1 MSIVELKP
9 GYLPDKP
16 YEGVVATLERLL
28 ADAKSGNLRAIA
40 YAVVRAQGVQATGWD
55 GAAGTRHPMSGAIMI
70 LHHRYAEALHAGRAF
85 DE

>member
-1 MSIVELKP
+1 VTVVELKP
-9 GYLPDKP
+9 GNLPDEP
-16 YEGVVATLERLL
+16 YAGVVETLERLL

-40 YAVVRAQGVQATGWD
+40 YAVVRTQNVQATGWD

-70 LHHRYAEALHAGRAF
+70 LAHRYAEALHAGRAF